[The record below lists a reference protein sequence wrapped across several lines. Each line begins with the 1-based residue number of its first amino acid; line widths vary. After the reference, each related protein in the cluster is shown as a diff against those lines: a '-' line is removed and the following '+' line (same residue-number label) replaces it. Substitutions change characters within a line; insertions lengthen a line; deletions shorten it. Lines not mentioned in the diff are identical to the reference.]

1 MRIMFAAVAGLGL
14 AAALA
19 AASASAQQITFPA
32 PVFRGGNATDWN
44 VAMTTQQDFSID
56 YALTVPES
64 TRLLKGK
71 LQQKAASGMGDYL
84 LVGKLGDGTAAP
96 GLTTKLAPVPLGKQC
111 KDAKGNTRGKYGP
124 YTYVVVLTPAKLGP
138 WKVWKGCGNFTMN

>member
-19 AASASAQQITFPA
+19 AAPAAAQQITFPA
-32 PVFRGGNATDWN
+32 PVFRGGNGADWI
-44 VAMTTQQDFSID
+44 VAMTTQPDYSVD

-64 TRLLKGK
+64 RTPLRGK

-84 LVGKLGDGTAAP
+84 LVGKLGDGTAAT
-96 GLTTKLAPVPLGKQC
+96 GLSTKLAPVPLGRQC
-111 KDAKGNTRGKYGP
+111 IDAKGKSTGRYGS
-124 YTYVVVLTPAKLGP
+124 YTYTVVLTPAKLGP
-138 WKVWKGCGNFTMN
+138 WKVWKGCGNFTMK